1 MQSISTHW
9 RVSQH
14 ASLTISQPRT
24 HSQKITS
31 RVAGCMFIF
40 AAESLRVLHSLCQ
53 PTHWRVF
60 FQVVDLPAGHAPHD
74 STRQWVR
81 HFTGPHAPHHPKS
94 ACGGRQVLQP
104 GLESPACQPDS
115 RTDDTLD
122 CPNQNLLLLCP
133 HRFCYT
139 VMYLMKPPSSHE
151 CRPFPVHLQRQSRLA
166 RQHPRITCVQ

>member
-1 MQSISTHW
+1 M
-9 RVSQH
+9 
-14 ASLTISQPRT
+14 LFLLPRR
-24 HSQKITS
+24 ITS
-31 RVAGCMFIF
+31 CF
-40 AAESLRVLHSLCQ
+40 AS
-53 PTHWRVF
+53 P
-60 FQVVDLPAGHAPHD
+60 LPADPRGGFFSSLLPCRRFLPPTY
-74 STRQWVR
+74 SPRQWVR
-81 HFTGPHAPHHPKS
+81 HFTGPHAPHPPKS

-122 CPNQNLLLLCP
+122 RPNQNLLLLCP